1 MRKLK
6 AVEDRERK
14 MQQQATRRETEVAAA
29 KKGDAADAVIE
40 RHDTQHMGFGR
51 RLMLAA
57 EDIAHQNGYRKIAVI
72 AGIGTREYYRKKL
85 GYQLD
90 GTYMVKE
97 MGIVYGL
104 RKFAYAHAFPV
115 LVAVLAI
122 LACLVAN
129 LAM

>member
-1 MRKLK
+1 
-6 AVEDRERK
+6 
-14 MQQQATRRETEVAAA
+14 
-29 KKGDAADAVIE
+29 
-40 RHDTQHMGFGR
+40 
-51 RLMLAA
+51 MLAA